1 MSVAHEAP
9 LKTMRELSLDD
20 LQVNYAV
27 MVNNAITEGRS
38 NQVPAIVTSFKA
50 QQERGLAPVHKSLW
64 QRFLDYIE
72 A

>member
-1 MSVAHEAP
+1 MSVAHKAAP
-9 LKTMRELSLDD
+9 KTMRELSLDD

-38 NQVPAIVTSFKA
+38 NQVATIVRSYNA
-50 QQERGLAPVHKSLW
+50 QRNGLAPLNRSLW